1 MSVLARIKA
10 LLLRTKSSL
19 AGDPHHF
26 LRDVAGVIHVGANSG
41 QERDIYDAHGTRVI
55 WIEPIPEVFAKLQAN
70 IAALPRQRAIEGL
83 VSDTVGA
90 RHLFHVANN
99 EGQSSSILP
108 FKHHADIW
116 PHVRFTRTIE
126 LASDT
131 LPSLLQRHSI
141 DRRSYQALVLDTQG
155 SELLVLRGAIE
166 LLPSFRYIKVEASD
180 FEVYEGCCTLADLAA
195 FLAHHGFSERSR
207 RCFAR
212 RRQGGRCF
220 DVTFAR
226 TAG

>member
-1 MSVLARIKA
+1 LKS
-10 LLLRTKSSL
+10 LLLRIWATPH
-19 AGDPHHF
+19 GHPHHF
-26 LRDVAGVIHVGANSG
+26 LRDVSGVIHVGANSG
-41 QERDIYDAHGTRVI
+41 QEREIYDAHGTRVI

-70 IAALPRQRAIEGL
+70 IAGFPRQCAIRGL
-83 VSDTVGA
+83 LSDTVGT
-90 RHLFHVANN
+90 RYRFHISNN
-99 EGQSSSILP
+99 DGQSSSILP
-108 FKHHADIW
+108 FKHHADVW
-116 PHVRFTRTIE
+116 PHVRFERTIE
-126 LASDT
+126 LESET

-141 DRRSYQALVLDTQG
+141 DRRNYQALVLDTQG
-155 SELLVLRGAIE
+155 SELLVLRGAVE

-180 FEVYEGCCTLADLAA
+180 FEVYEGCCTLADLTA
-195 FLAHHGFSERSR
+195 FLAHHGFSELSR